1 MNDKIERAGETDAP
15 HIIDLLKETARWLQN
30 RGIEQWG
37 YLLSGGED
45 RQIEAAAAAGE
56 MYMVRR
62 EDTLIA
68 VFSLYAGP
76 RDWDLHLFG
85 EDVPDQAVFLH
96 KFAVRP
102 AFMGTGIGAGLL
114 GWIERYLMDRFN
126 YLLLDCVSENKK
138 LNDFYRNAG
147 FEYAG
152 QAYGHNKY
160 RKKLTHHP

>member
-15 HIIDLLKETARWLQN
+15 LIIDLLKEAAGWLKEQ
-30 RGIEQWG
+30 GIEQWE

-45 RQIEAAAAAGE
+45 REIEAAAAAGE
-56 MYMVRR
+56 MYLVRR
-62 EDTLIA
+62 EGMVIA

-85 EDVPDQAVFLH
+85 ENVPNQAVFLH

-102 AFMGTGIGAGLL
+102 AFMGAGTGAGLL
-114 GWIERYLMDRFN
+114 GWMEQYLKNRFD
-126 YLLLDCVSENKK
+126 YLLLDCVSDNKK
-138 LNDFYRNAG
+138 LNDFYRASG

-160 RKKLTHHP
+160 RKKLTH